1 MNFDYDQM
9 VHVAKATLLAVI
21 ATVLLNFQ
29 QIRHTF
35 HKSRED
41 FVAYQRQTNN
51 LNKPAADAPPTKGNK
66 GKKTKTTKSDTNG
79 EKSNNPEDGTFVI
92 GFFHPHCSAGGGGER
107 VLWKSIQALA
117 ELKEGK
123 LLQSSNNQPR
133 RTKTNK
139 DIAPSSLNNIPEDD
153 NRFVN
158 CKNLSVVIYTV
169 DEPTGTYDTDVM
181 DKVRERFSI
190 VIPSSLKIHFVHL
203 HEIKYLL
210 GE

>member
-1 MNFDYDQM
+1 MNFDYAQM

-41 FVAYQRQTNN
+41 FVAYQRKIN
-51 LNKPAADAPPTKGNK
+51 LNKLADAPTKNK
-66 GKKTKTTKSDTNG
+66 GKKTKE
-79 EKSNNPEDGTFVI
+79 EKTVNPNDGTFVI
-92 GFFHPHCSAGGGGER
+92 GFFHPYCSAGGGGER

-123 LLQSSNNQPR
+123 LQSKQR

-139 DIAPSSLNNIPEDD
+139 DAPLNIPADD

-169 DEPTGTYDTDVM
+169 DEPTTLIECAFI
-181 DKVRERFSI
+181 R
-190 VIPSSLKIHFVHL
+190 
-203 HEIKYLL
+203 
-210 GE
+210 